1 MTREKILELEKAMN
15 KLDDCI
21 GDCSQETYDA
31 IKEVY
36 SLIDE
41 LKLKNLSW
49 SENYDFKNPKLP

>member
-1 MTREKILELEKAMN
+1 MNNIIIKLEKAMN

-36 SLIDE
+36 SFIDN
-41 LKLKNLSW
+41 LKEGVK
-49 SENYDFKNPKLP
+49 K